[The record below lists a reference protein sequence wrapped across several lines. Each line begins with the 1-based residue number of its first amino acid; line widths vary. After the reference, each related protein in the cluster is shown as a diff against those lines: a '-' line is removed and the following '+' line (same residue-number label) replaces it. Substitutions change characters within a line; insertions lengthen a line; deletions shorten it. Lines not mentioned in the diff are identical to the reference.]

1 MSRCFLCIALSL
13 LFSLH
18 GYANGTQVFIL
29 GVQAEGDLVQKALE
43 IDKMVCLAGAAVAK
57 KKKQAALCAHELNA
71 MLQHYAMTQS
81 LVLKL
86 LRLFEAPSITFKML
100 VFSVPLLRKEKTS
113 TVSRFL
119 YCVCNMKGGTPPALV
134 KETTIALAQLPKD
147 HELVFLEI

>member
-81 LVLKL
+81 LGIETAAPVRGPEYYLQNALVVFRTFVEEGKDKHGKPIPV
-86 LRLFEAPSITFKML
+86 LRLQ
-100 VFSVPLLRKEKTS
+100 
-113 TVSRFL
+113 
-119 YCVCNMKGGTPPALV
+119 YMKGGTPQPW
-134 KETTIALAQLPKD
+134 
-147 HELVFLEI
+147 